1 MEPNDH
7 TTTANDTREETQQQ
21 DAGLTAAEAS
31 LAPPRQGDRDP
42 LWLPRGSVR
51 AIIALGVIGVW
62 AALEVGA
69 VGGDPSDAVRSMAV
83 AVAAGYGF
91 LRFRA
96 NHQPQ
101 DRSGR

>member
-1 MEPNDH
+1 MHPTE
-7 TTTANDTREETQQQ
+7 TKSEE
-21 DAGLTAAEAS
+21 
-31 LAPPRQGDRDP
+31 GDRGQRGDP

-51 AIIALGVIGVW
+51 ALIALGVIGVW

-69 VGGDPSDAVRSMAV
+69 VGGAPSDAVRSMAL

-96 NHQPQ
+96 TDQSDQSN
-101 DRSGR
+101 DRGGR